1 MNRGILF
8 MAGIALPA
16 ILNAQTRDW
25 DPYGTADAAVNWPG
39 VAAGGGRLFF
49 ALIVG
54 VLLAMAFQ
62 WILTTLSAAT
72 GISALGKATRKLRRR
87 SYYPEDR
94 YRDRDREEGR
104 WRPEPERT
112 REYGEHRQDRRERDD
127 HHEPEWEKPAQ
138 KIQAGAGLWVMVT
151 ASISAFFAAWLAAEL
166 IRFGGRAEAIIMG
179 LAVWAGFMF
188 TMMWVEATLLGTLL
202 GSIMTAFKGGMK
214 AAAVPLASAA
224 GAVGHAASATAEE
237 IAAKVREEY
246 RAQGGGSGL
255 KDKLKEY
262 LGAMQSRSFDRSRI
276 EHDVDDL
283 FDDSEIREAARTA
296 GSLEKRRFQEIV
308 TSRGDLSA
316 EEQKN
321 IVEVLHHKW
330 NRLASDSRGEGGWS
344 AGTAYASS
352 ETRSRES
359 APQALAGETPVLA
372 GETPVARAEQQS
384 AKTFASNP
392 YAGTSSAFAASS
404 SAAGGTRATAPRGS
418 EAPAFAARLQTF
430 KDFLRGADK
439 RDLNPVRIEQEVESL
454 VIHPEEGFANMEK
467 SVREVKRDEVS
478 QALRQRRD
486 ITLEEADSIA
496 DLVDSARTRML
507 SRSEIREHRVQ
518 EITDKALSR
527 VRDYVYSLKRPE
539 LDLEGFKGD
548 FARMLED
555 PKGGFESLKA
565 KASGIDRETLIQ
577 SFSAKS
583 GISRQEAEK
592 MADQAEQAL
601 RQAEENARRIEEE
614 TRRRVESAKRAAAE
628 NAESTRKLAASAAWW
643 LFAVAVITAAAA
655 ALGGLTGAAT

>member
-8 MAGIALPA
+8 MAGFALPA

-25 DPYGTADAAVNWPG
+25 SPDVAGETLHWPE
-39 VAAGGGRLFF
+39 VAAGGGRLFL

-72 GISALGKATRKLRRR
+72 GIMALGKATRKMRR

-94 YRDRDREEGR
+94 YRDRDRDRDDGR
-104 WRPEPERT
+104 WRPDHERASEY
-112 REYGEHRQDRRERDD
+112 REERRERSDWQ
-127 HHEPEWEKPAQ
+127 EPEWEKPAQ
-138 KIQAGAGLWVMVT
+138 KVQAGVGLWVMIT
-151 ASISAFFAAWLAAEL
+151 ASISAFCAAWLASEL
-166 IRFGGRAEAIIMG
+166 IRFGGRTEAVIMG

-188 TMMWVEATLLGTLL
+188 TMMWLEATILGALLGNLM
-202 GSIMTAFKGGMK
+202 GAFKGGMK
-214 AAAVPLASAA
+214 AVGTAAAPLKSAA
-224 GAVGHAASATAEE
+224 GAVGHAASASAEE
-237 IAAKVREEY
+237 IAAKVREEFQ
-246 RAQGGGSGL
+246 AQGGGSGL
-255 KDKLKEY
+255 KEKLKDY
-262 LGAMQSRSFDRSRI
+262 LGAMPSRSFDRGRI
-276 EHDVDDL
+276 ERDVDDL
-283 FDDSEIREAARTA
+283 FEDGEIREAARTA

-308 TSRGDLSA
+308 AGRSDLSQ

-321 IVEVLHHKW
+321 LIEVLHRKW
-330 NRLASDSRGEGGWS
+330 NSLANPSSGEGGWS
-344 AGTAYASS
+344 AGSAYASTEARTG
-352 ETRSRES
+352 ETQAIE
-359 APQALAGETPVLA
+359 APALAGETPVS
-372 GETPVARAEQQS
+372 RAEQPTARTAS
-384 AKTFASNP
+384 SNP
-392 YAGTSSAFAASS
+392 YAGTSSAFAASA
-404 SAAGGTRATAPRGS
+404 AAGGTRTAT
-418 EAPAFAARLQTF
+418 PAFAARFQTF
-430 KDFLRGADK
+430 KEFLRSADK

-467 SVREVKRDEVS
+467 SVRDMKRDEIS
-478 QALRQRRD
+478 QVLRQRRD

-539 LDLEGFKGD
+539 LDLEGFRGD
-548 FARMLED
+548 FAKMLED
-555 PKGGFESLKA
+555 PKGGFESLKS
-565 KASGIDRETLIQ
+565 KAAGVDREALIS
-577 SFSAKS
+577 SFSARS

-601 RQAEENARRIEEE
+601 KQAEENARRIEEE
-614 TRRRVESAKRAAAE
+614 TRRRLESAKRAAAE

-643 LFAVAVITAAAA
+643 LFAVAVITAVAA